1 MRAKKT
7 FAALSAA
14 CFSLVVATSVVA
26 QDDLNDLLDL
36 DAKPAAKKAA
46 PAPAEEKPATDVK
59 EAEKPAEAAKPAIEK
74 PAEEEAKPA
83 VAESKPVEEPAAEKP
98 AEEKAKPA
106 VAESKPAEE
115 PAAEKPAEEEAK
127 PAVAES
133 KPAEEPAAEKPAEEE
148 SKPAVAETKPV
159 GASVSLDD
167 LMVTPAAKPAEEDK
181 PAVAETKP
189 TVAEVKPVEEP
200 AHPEAALISDLVA
213 TETLRRQALDA
224 QASKELGVARAA
236 MEARDWETAYKQYRL
251 ADAHMNDREDS
262 VQLRRECRQGM
273 AEAKYRA
280 AKQALKEGDR
290 ERAKVLAE
298 EALAERHPLA
308 GSFLE
313 SLKAESV
320 QEAETDIA
328 DIKHRRNDADYKM
341 DRDVVRK
348 RIRLSAQ
355 YLAVADLANA
365 LDQVDLVLR
374 NDPYNEEAIAL
385 RDRIQRKRDLII
397 DKEREATRKG
407 MIADVGAA
415 WRPVYAVNSADLK
428 SVSSGTSKSPLG
440 GDGERSM
447 EQTIEKRMKEMM
459 LPSISFRPPAT
470 IIDAVD
476 YFRQAS
482 KDYDR
487 PEIPVDQRGF
497 NFICQLDKVLTS
509 GGAGAEA
516 NDDGKNSN
524 AFSSSDDEG
533 GEAAGDVPVIPNV
546 TASNV
551 SLWEAL
557 KLVCQ
562 VCKPAYKFKVQGSVI
577 MVMPKTMTT
586 DELVT
591 RTYSVVESFV
601 DRMNDASNSL
611 KDQKAGDFSGGGDG
625 GEGGGSDE
633 DQWKA
638 YFADLG
644 VNWPQNSKI
653 KYIKAVGK
661 LRVTNTED
669 QLAILEDALN
679 ELNVTPSMI
688 EIETRFVE
696 VAQEDLNSLGF
707 EWLLNSDYSFNVG
720 GKLAKAL
727 NLKDGA
733 FNATEST
740 TTERVPGIVDGVA
753 SVTDVS
759 RTTKGTVWGRNW
771 HQAGDTMKDSFG
783 NDVVDSWLLPDGTT
797 SKSWA
802 EGATP
807 QTYKKYSSSGYNKT
821 GKNVGINAIDGS
833 TYQTGMRYLSTEGN
847 HISGEGASQ
856 NDKFMRVNAFLG
868 NADLSMILHMLSQ
881 RSDTDLLSAPKV
893 VTKSGNEA
901 VIKVV
906 TIYRYPQDYDVTI
919 QSTSSG
925 SSSTISG
932 TSTGGSDG
940 KILPMVE
947 PQNFEQQEV
956 GVILTVTPELSPE
969 GLINLALEPKVISEP
984 TWKDYG
990 MKVPMSA
997 VMSSTAQTLALA
1009 SGEEDM
1015 NWFTVP
1021 MEQPFFKERSINT
1034 HVTLYNGSTIVM
1046 GGLITEERKSMEDK
1060 IPFLGDIPFVGRLF
1074 RSRSEWSNKR
1084 NLLIFVS
1091 ARLVDPNGRQ
1101 IIQNQ
1106 DSDTTA
1112 ADKEAKATP
1121 APADK

>member
-1 MRAKKT
+1 MRAKNT
-7 FAALSAA
+7 FAALGAA
-14 CFSLVVATSVVA
+14 CVSLVLATSAVA
-26 QDDLNDLLDL
+26 QNDLDDLLGDL
-36 DAKPAAKKAA
+36 DTTPTKKEAAKPAAEAPKPAAEEKKEAEKPSEEA
-46 PAPAEEKPATDVK
+46 KSAEAEKSAEAKPAVAEEKPVE
-59 EAEKPAEAAKPAIEK
+59 EAKSVEEAKPAEAAKPAAEAPKPASEKKEAEEAVEEEK
-74 PAEEEAKPA
+74 PAE
-83 VAESKPVEEPAAEKP
+83 AEKP
-98 AEEKAKPA
+98 AEEKPA
-106 VAESKPAEE
+106 VAE
-115 PAAEKPAEEEAK
+115 EKPVEEAK
-127 PAVAES
+127 P
-133 KPAEEPAAEKPAEEE
+133 
-148 SKPAVAETKPV
+148 
-159 GASVSLDD
+159 
-167 LMVTPAAKPAEEDK
+167 
-181 PAVAETKP
+181 
-189 TVAEVKPVEEP
+189 VAEVKPVQNKIEP
-200 AHPEAALISDLVA
+200 VVEPVSKDAALISDLVA

-224 QASKELGVARAA
+224 QANKELGVARAA
-236 MEARDWETAYKQYRL
+236 MEARDWETAFKQYRFAL
-251 ADAHMNDREDS
+251 AHLSDRADAAQWRK
-262 VQLRRECRQGM
+262 ECRTGM

-290 ERAKVLAE
+290 AHAEAYAK
-298 EALAERHPLA
+298 EALAERHPHA
-308 GSFLE
+308 AAFLD

-320 QEAETDIA
+320 QEAETDVSE
-328 DIKHRRNDADYKM
+328 IKHRRNDADYKK
-341 DRDVVRK
+341 DRDTIRK

-374 NDPYNEEAIAL
+374 SDPYNEEAIAL
-385 RDRIQRKRDLII
+385 RDRIQRKRELII

-428 SVSSGTSKSPLG
+428 TLSSGTAKSPLG
-440 GDGERSM
+440 GDGERSV
-447 EQTIEKRMKEMM
+447 EQSIEKRMKEMM

-497 NFICQLDKVLTS
+497 NFVLQLDKVLTNN
-509 GGAGAEA
+509 GGAADAGAA
-516 NDDGKNSN
+516 KGGNDN
-524 AFSSSDDEG
+524 AFSSASDDEG
-533 GEAAGDVPVIPNV
+533 GDAASGDVPVIPNV
-546 TASNV
+546 TASNI
-551 SLWEAL
+551 SLYEAL

-562 VCKPAYKFKVQGSVI
+562 VCKPAYKFKVQGSVV

-611 KDQKAGDFSGGGDG
+611 KDSKAGDFSGGGDDEG
-625 GEGGGSDE
+625 GESPE
-633 DQWKA
+633 NQWKA
-638 YFADLG
+638 YFEDLG
-644 VNWPQNSKI
+644 VTWPQNSRI

-720 GKLAKAL
+720 GKLKKVL
-727 NLKDGA
+727 NLKDI
-733 FNATEST
+733 NNYDVTST
-740 TTERVPGIVDGVA
+740 TTTTGGNTLDYDANGNLIGV
-753 SVTDVS
+753 
-759 RTTKGTVWGRNW
+759 R
-771 HQAGDTMKDSFG
+771 
-783 NDVVDSWLLPDGTT
+783 PGTT
-797 SKSWA
+797 TTTTTGTGGGWSKWNDITH
-802 EGATP
+802 G
-807 QTYKKYSSSGYNKT
+807 NWVKT
-821 GKNVGINAIDGS
+821 GVFTPSAENPTYTGPGKVDANNNIYQLAKTGRNVGINAIDGS

-847 HISGEGASQ
+847 HISGQGASV
-856 NDKFMRVNAFLG
+856 NDKFMKINAFLG

-925 SSSTISG
+925 SSSVGGST
-932 TSTGGSDG
+932 TGGSDG

-947 PQNFEQQEV
+947 PQNFETQEV

-969 GLINLALEPKVISEP
+969 GLINLALEPKVVSEP

-997 VMSSTAQTLALA
+997 VMSSAAQTLALA
-1009 SGEEDM
+1009 SGDESM
-1015 NWFTVP
+1015 NWFSVP

-1060 IPFLGDIPFVGRLF
+1060 IPFLGDIPFIGRLF

-1112 ADKEAKATP
+1112 ASDKDAKATP
-1121 APADK
+1121 APEAK

>member
-26 QDDLNDLLDL
+26 QDDLDSLLDI
-36 DAKPAAKKAA
+36 DARPAAKKAA

-59 EAEKPAEAAKPAIEK
+59 ESEKPAEAAKPAIEK
-74 PAEEEAKPA
+74 PAEEE
-83 VAESKPVEEPAAEKP
+83 S
-98 AEEKAKPA
+98 KPA

-133 KPAEEPAAEKPAEEE
+133 KPAEEPAAEKPAEEAA
-148 SKPAVAETKPV
+148 KPAVAE
-159 GASVSLDD
+159 S
-167 LMVTPAAKPAEEDK
+167 KPAEETK
-181 PAVAETKP
+181 PAVA
-189 TVAEVKPVEEP
+189 AVKPVEES

-251 ADAHMNDREDS
+251 ADVHMNDREDT
-262 VQLRRECRQGM
+262 VQLRKECRQGM

-298 EALAERHPLA
+298 EALAERHPFA

-459 LPSISFRPPAT
+459 LPAISFRPPAT

-625 GEGGGSDE
+625 DEGGGSDE

-727 NLKDGA
+727 NLKDLKNYDGTVQTTKPG
-733 FNATEST
+733 NWEMIET
-740 TTERVPGIVDGVA
+740 TTTAGEKQQRFVYNPS
-753 SVTDVS
+753 SVTDVQ
-759 RTTKGTVWGRNW
+759 TKGGAWARWNDYVHGNW
-771 HQAGDTMKDSFG
+771 KTLGTWNTKEKGTYNGPGEFVPNLVPDSKDPTQMIPDPEG
-783 NDVVDSWLLPDGTT
+783 NGIVRQLR
-797 SKSWA
+797 
-802 EGATP
+802 
-807 QTYKKYSSSGYNKT
+807 KT

-847 HISGEGASQ
+847 HISGQGASV
-856 NDKFMRVNAFLG
+856 NDKFMKINAFLG

-906 TIYRYPQDYDVTI
+906 TIYRFPQDYDVTI

-925 SSSTISG
+925 SGNSVSGST
-932 TSTGGSDG
+932 TGGSDG

-990 MKVPMSA
+990 MRVPMSA
-997 VMSSTAQTLALA
+997 VMSSSAQTLAMM

-1060 IPFLGDIPFVGRLF
+1060 IPFLGDIPFIGRLF

-1091 ARLVDPNGRQ
+1091 GRLVDPNGRQ

>member
-1 MRAKKT
+1 
-7 FAALSAA
+7 
-14 CFSLVVATSVVA
+14 
-26 QDDLNDLLDL
+26 
-36 DAKPAAKKAA
+36 
-46 PAPAEEKPATDVK
+46 
-59 EAEKPAEAAKPAIEK
+59 
-74 PAEEEAKPA
+74 
-83 VAESKPVEEPAAEKP
+83 
-98 AEEKAKPA
+98 
-106 VAESKPAEE
+106 
-115 PAAEKPAEEEAK
+115 
-127 PAVAES
+127 
-133 KPAEEPAAEKPAEEE
+133 
-148 SKPAVAETKPV
+148 
-159 GASVSLDD
+159 
-167 LMVTPAAKPAEEDK
+167 
-181 PAVAETKP
+181 
-189 TVAEVKPVEEP
+189 
-200 AHPEAALISDLVA
+200 
-213 TETLRRQALDA
+213 
-224 QASKELGVARAA
+224 
-236 MEARDWETAYKQYRL
+236 MEARDWETAARQYRFAL
-251 ADAHMNDREDS
+251 AHLSDREEAAP
-262 VQLRRECRQGM
+262 LRKECRQGV
-273 AEAKYRA
+273 AEAMLRA
-280 AKQALKEGDR
+280 ARQALKEGDR
-290 ERAKVLAE
+290 ARAETYGK
-298 EALAERHPLA
+298 EALAARHPLA
-308 GSFLE
+308 GAFLE
-313 SLKAESV
+313 SLKAETV
-320 QEAETDIA
+320 AGAETDVS
-328 DIKHRRNDADYKM
+328 DIKHRRNDADYKL
-341 DRDVVRK
+341 DRDTIRK

-374 NDPYNEEAIAL
+374 SDPYNEEAIAL
-385 RDRIQRKRDLII
+385 RDRIQRKRELII

-428 SVSSGTSKSPLG
+428 TVSGGTAKSPLG
-440 GDGERSM
+440 GDGERSV
-447 EQTIEKRMKEMM
+447 EQSIEKRMKEMM
-459 LPSISFRPPAT
+459 LPAISFRPPAT

-497 NFICQLDKVLTS
+497 NFVLQLGTALKNS
-509 GGAGAEA
+509 GAADAGAA
-516 NDDGKNSN
+516 KGGNDN
-524 AFSSSDDEG
+524 AFSSDAGDEG
-533 GEAAGDVPVIPNV
+533 NAAAGDVPVIPNV
-546 TASNV
+546 TASNI
-551 SLWEAL
+551 SLYEAL

-562 VCKPAYKFKVQGSVI
+562 VCNPAFKFKVQGSVV

-611 KDQKAGDFSGGGDG
+611 KDTKAGDFSGGGDDDG
-625 GEGGGSDE
+625 GESPE
-633 DQWKA
+633 NQWKA
-638 YFADLG
+638 YFEDLG
-644 VNWPQNSKI
+644 VTWPQNSRI

-727 NLKDGA
+727 NLKDIRSYDPSSA
-733 FNATEST
+733 LSM
-740 TTERVPGIVDGVA
+740 PPDLSSI
-753 SVTDVS
+753 
-759 RTTKGTVWGRNW
+759 
-771 HQAGDTMKDSFG
+771 AGG
-783 NDVVDSWLLPDGTT
+783 G
-797 SKSWA
+797 
-802 EGATP
+802 
-807 QTYKKYSSSGYNKT
+807 SSSGGLPTDPTLPGGGTTTDLPAPGIGGPGGALAGFRPSGRPTTGGSWARWNDAVNGNYLPTGDMSTMANRYRGPGRVDASGNVYELART
-821 GKNVGINAIDGS
+821 GKNVGVNAIDGS

-847 HISGEGASQ
+847 HISGQGTSV
-856 NDKFMRVNAFLG
+856 NDKFMKINAFLG

-925 SSSTISG
+925 SGTSISG
-932 TSTGGSDG
+932 GTTGGSDG

-947 PQNFEQQEV
+947 PQNFETQEV

-997 VMSSTAQTLALA
+997 VMSSAAQTLALA
-1009 SGEEDM
+1009 SGDESM
-1015 NWFTVP
+1015 NWFSVP

-1106 DSDTTA
+1106 DADQTS
-1112 ADKEAKATP
+1112 DKEAKATP
-1121 APADK
+1121 APKAK

>member
-1 MRAKKT
+1 
-7 FAALSAA
+7 
-14 CFSLVVATSVVA
+14 
-26 QDDLNDLLDL
+26 
-36 DAKPAAKKAA
+36 
-46 PAPAEEKPATDVK
+46 
-59 EAEKPAEAAKPAIEK
+59 
-74 PAEEEAKPA
+74 
-83 VAESKPVEEPAAEKP
+83 
-98 AEEKAKPA
+98 
-106 VAESKPAEE
+106 
-115 PAAEKPAEEEAK
+115 
-127 PAVAES
+127 
-133 KPAEEPAAEKPAEEE
+133 
-148 SKPAVAETKPV
+148 
-159 GASVSLDD
+159 
-167 LMVTPAAKPAEEDK
+167 
-181 PAVAETKP
+181 
-189 TVAEVKPVEEP
+189 
-200 AHPEAALISDLVA
+200 
-213 TETLRRQALDA
+213 
-224 QASKELGVARAA
+224 

-727 NLKDGA
+727 NLKDISSYD
-733 FNATEST
+733 ATST
-740 TTERVPGIVDGVA
+740 TTKTGGLEPTYNANGELAGFQPK
-753 SVTDVS
+753 TTTT
-759 RTTKGTVWGRNW
+759 TTKSGAWAKWNDALHGNW
-771 HQAGDTMKDSFG
+771 IRKQQIL
-783 NDVVDSWLLPDGTT
+783 VPDG
-797 SKSWA
+797 
-802 EGATP
+802 
-807 QTYKKYSSSGYNKT
+807 QTYTYNGPGELRKISQEGGLTQYEIWEQAKT

>member
-14 CFSLVVATSVVA
+14 CASLVIVTSVVA
-26 QDDLNDLLDL
+26 QDDLNDLLSL
-36 DAKPAAKKAA
+36 DAEPAKKAEA
-46 PAPAEEKPATDVK
+46 KP
-59 EAEKPAEAAKPAIEK
+59 EAEVKPEAAAKPAEAKPVEVAEVAPPAVEAKPAEEAPVAVEK
-74 PAEEEAKPA
+74 PAEEAPVKTEPVAEAAPAAAAKPVEPVAEAKPA
-83 VAESKPVEEPAAEKP
+83 AVASAEDESDDADLLVPGVTPKPAAPAAAPAAEKP
-98 AEEKAKPA
+98 
-106 VAESKPAEE
+106 VA
-115 PAAEKPAEEEAK
+115 
-127 PAVAES
+127 
-133 KPAEEPAAEKPAEEE
+133 
-148 SKPAVAETKPV
+148 
-159 GASVSLDD
+159 
-167 LMVTPAAKPAEEDK
+167 AAKPA
-181 PAVAETKP
+181 
-189 TVAEVKPVEEP
+189 EP
-200 AHPEAALISDLVA
+200 AHPEAELISDLVT
-213 TETLRRQALDA
+213 TETLRRRALDL
-224 QASKELGVARAA
+224 QAGQELGNARAA
-236 MEARDWETAYKQYRL
+236 MAARDWDTAYRQYRL
-251 ADAHMNDREDS
+251 AFAHMNDREDTAE
-262 VQLRRECRQGM
+262 LRRECRQGM

-290 ERAKVLAE
+290 ARAETLAN

-308 GSFLE
+308 GAFLE

-320 QEAETDIA
+320 KEAETDVA
-328 DIKHRRNDADYKM
+328 AIKHRRNDADYKK
-341 DRDVVRK
+341 DRETIRR

-374 NDPYNEEAIAL
+374 TDPYNQEAIAL
-385 RDRIQRKRDLII
+385 RDRIQRKRELII
-397 DKEREATRKG
+397 EKEREAARKG

-428 SVSSGTSKSPLG
+428 TVNSGTAKSPLG

-497 NFICQLDKVLTS
+497 NFVLQLDKVLTS
-509 GGAGAEA
+509 GSGAEA
-516 NDDGKNSN
+516 PAPAQNGNS
-524 AFSSSDDEG
+524 FSAASDDEG
-533 GEAAGDVPVIPNV
+533 SGEAAGDVPVIPNV

-551 SLWEAL
+551 SLYEAL

-611 KDQKAGDFSGGGDG
+611 KDQKAGDFGGGDSD
-625 GEGGGSDE
+625 EGGDSPE
-633 DQWKA
+633 NQWKA
-638 YFADLG
+638 YFEDLG
-644 VNWPQNSKI
+644 VTWPQNSRI

-720 GKLAKAL
+720 GKLGKAL
-727 NLKDGA
+727 GLKNEGH
-733 FNATEST
+733 FEQSSVTGST
-740 TTERVPGIVDGVA
+740 TQNQFVNGVLNTVDKTTT
-753 SVTDVS
+753 SPTDS
-759 RTTKGTVWGRNW
+759 TWTKGPETDA
-771 HQAGDTMKDSFG
+771 AGNPVKSGNIGVNKFGGDS
-783 NDVVDSWLLPDGTT
+783 
-797 SKSWA
+797 
-802 EGATP
+802 
-807 QTYKKYSSSGYNKT
+807 
-821 GKNVGINAIDGS
+821 I
-833 TYQTGMRYLSTEGN
+833 YQSGMRYLSTEGN
-847 HISGEGASQ
+847 HISGQGAST

-925 SSSTISG
+925 SSSSVG
-932 TSTGGSDG
+932 GSSTGGSDG

-990 MKVPMSA
+990 MKVPMA
-997 VMSSTAQTLALA
+997 VVQSSTAQLA
-1009 SGEEDM
+1009 SGDA
-1015 NWFTVP
+1015 WFTVP

-1060 IPFLGDIPFVGRLF
+1060 IPFLGDIPYIGRLF

-1084 NLLIFVS
+1084 NLLIFLS

-1106 DSDTTA
+1106 DADTTVA
-1112 ADKEAKATP
+1112 EKGAVTP
-1121 APADK
+1121 APEAK

>member
-7 FAALSAA
+7 FAALGAA
-14 CFSLVVATSVVA
+14 CASLMIATSAVA
-26 QDDLNDLLDL
+26 QDDLEDLLSDV
-36 DAKPAAKKAA
+36 DVQPTKAAAAKPAPEEKKEAAKPAEEAKAEA
-46 PAPAEEKPATDVK
+46 PKPAEEKPAAEEKAEKAEEKPAAAEAKPAEEAKAEEVEERPTTAEAKPAEEKPAAEVK
-59 EAEKPAEAAKPAIEK
+59 VEEAEEKPAAAEAKPVVEKKAEAAKPA
-74 PAEEEAKPA
+74 
-83 VAESKPVEEPAAEKP
+83 
-98 AEEKAKPA
+98 
-106 VAESKPAEE
+106 
-115 PAAEKPAEEEAK
+115 
-127 PAVAES
+127 
-133 KPAEEPAAEKPAEEE
+133 
-148 SKPAVAETKPV
+148 
-159 GASVSLDD
+159 
-167 LMVTPAAKPAEEDK
+167 
-181 PAVAETKP
+181 
-189 TVAEVKPVEEP
+189 
-200 AHPEAALISDLVA
+200 AHPDAELVSDLVA
-213 TETLRRQALDA
+213 TETLRREAMDKQAA
-224 QASKELGVARAA
+224 KELGEARAA
-236 MEARDWETAYKQYRL
+236 MEARDWETAFRQYRF
-251 ADAHMNDREDS
+251 AHAHLSDRAAP
-262 VQLRRECRQGM
+262 LRKECLQGM

-280 AKQALKEGDR
+280 AKEALKEGDR
-290 ERAKVLAE
+290 ARAETLAT
-298 EALAERHPLA
+298 EARDLRHPFA
-308 GSFLE
+308 VSFLDA
-313 SLKAESV
+313 LKAESV
-320 QEAETDIA
+320 QEAETDVSA
-328 DIKHRRNDADYKM
+328 IKHRRNDADYKL
-341 DRDVVRK
+341 DRDTIRR

-374 NDPYNEEAIAL
+374 SDPYNEEAIAL
-385 RDRIQRKRDLII
+385 RDRIQRKRELII

-428 SVSSGTSKSPLG
+428 TLSSGTAKSPLG
-440 GDGERSM
+440 GDGERSV
-447 EQTIEKRMKEMM
+447 EQSIEKRMKEMM

-487 PEIPVDQRGF
+487 PEVPVDQRGF
-497 NFICQLDKVLTS
+497 NFVLQLDKVLTNN
-509 GGAGAEA
+509 GGAAADAKAAGG
-516 NDDGKNSN
+516 NDN
-524 AFSSSDDEG
+524 AFSSASDEEG
-533 GEAAGDVPVIPNV
+533 DAASGDVPVIPNV
-546 TASNV
+546 TASNI
-551 SLWEAL
+551 SLYEAL

-562 VCKPAYKFKVQGSVI
+562 VCKPAYKFKVQGSVV

-611 KDQKAGDFSGGGDG
+611 KGEKAGDFGGGGGDD
-625 GEGGGSDE
+625 EGGDSPE
-633 DQWKA
+633 NQWKA
-638 YFADLG
+638 YFEDLG
-644 VNWPQNSKI
+644 VTWPQNSRI

-727 NLKDGA
+727 NLKDINSYDQTVEGGHYDTVIDANGA
-733 FNATEST
+733 
-740 TTERVPGIVDGVA
+740 I
-753 SVTDVS
+753 
-759 RTTKGTVWGRNW
+759 TKTW
-771 HQAGDTMKDSFG
+771 K
-783 NDVVDSWLLPDGTT
+783 PTT
-797 SKSWA
+797 STVGGKWA
-802 EGATP
+802 RWNDAVNGNWVKTGKFVPTDENPSYIGPGRVDADNNIY
-807 QTYKKYSSSGYNKT
+807 QLAKT

-847 HISGEGASQ
+847 HISGQGSSV
-856 NDKFMRVNAFLG
+856 NDKFMKINAFLG

-925 SSSTISG
+925 SGNSVSGST
-932 TSTGGSDG
+932 TGGSDG

-947 PQNFEQQEV
+947 PQNFETQEV
-956 GVILTVTPELSPE
+956 GVILSVTPELSPE

-997 VMSSTAQTLALA
+997 VMSSAAQTLALA
-1009 SGEEDM
+1009 SGDEDM
-1015 NWFTVP
+1015 NWFSVP

-1060 IPFLGDIPFVGRLF
+1060 IPFLGDIPFIGRLF

-1084 NLLIFVS
+1084 NLLVFVS

-1106 DSDTTA
+1106 DADTTA
-1112 ADKEAKATP
+1112 AAADKDAKATP
-1121 APADK
+1121 APEAK

>member
-1 MRAKKT
+1 MRAKNT
-7 FAALSAA
+7 FAALGAA
-14 CFSLVVATSVVA
+14 CVSLVLATSAVA
-26 QDDLNDLLDL
+26 QNDLDDLLGDL
-36 DAKPAAKKAA
+36 DTPSAKKEEPAKPAPEAPK
-46 PAPAEEKPATDVK
+46 PAPEKKEAEKAVAEEKPAAAEKSV
-59 EAEKPAEAAKPAIEK
+59 EEEKPAAEQK
-74 PAEEEAKPA
+74 PAEEAK
-83 VAESKPVEEPAAEKP
+83 VAAAGKPTE
-98 AEEKAKPA
+98 
-106 VAESKPAEE
+106 
-115 PAAEKPAEEEAK
+115 
-127 PAVAES
+127 
-133 KPAEEPAAEKPAEEE
+133 
-148 SKPAVAETKPV
+148 
-159 GASVSLDD
+159 
-167 LMVTPAAKPAEEDK
+167 AKPAEEAKVAEAEKEAEEK
-181 PAVAETKP
+181 PAETEKPVAEQKP
-189 TVAEVKPVEEP
+189 AQNKIEPVVEP
-200 AHPEAALISDLVA
+200 VNKDAALISDLVA

-224 QASKELGVARAA
+224 QANKELGVARAA
-236 MEARDWETAYKQYRL
+236 MEARDWETAFKQYRFAL
-251 ADAHMNDREDS
+251 AHLSDREDAA
-262 VQLRRECRQGM
+262 QWRRECRQGM

-290 ERAKVLAE
+290 EHAEVYAK

-320 QEAETDIA
+320 QEAETDVS
-328 DIKHRRNDADYKM
+328 DIKHRRNDADYKK
-341 DRDVVRK
+341 DRDTIRR

-374 NDPYNEEAIAL
+374 SDPYNEEAIAL
-385 RDRIQRKRDLII
+385 RDRIQRKRELII

-428 SVSSGTSKSPLG
+428 AVSSGTAKSPLG
-440 GDGERSM
+440 GDGERSV
-447 EQTIEKRMKEMM
+447 EQSIEKRMKEMM

-497 NFICQLDKVLTS
+497 NFVLQLDKVLTNN
-509 GGAGAEA
+509 GGAADDAKAKGG
-516 NDDGKNSN
+516 NDN
-524 AFSSSDDEG
+524 AFSSAADDEG
-533 GEAAGDVPVIPNV
+533 GDAAGDVPVIPNV
-546 TASNV
+546 TASNI
-551 SLWEAL
+551 SLHEAL

-562 VCKPAYKFKVQGSVI
+562 VCKPAYKFKVQGSVV

-601 DRMNDASNSL
+601 DRMNDASNALQDS
-611 KDQKAGDFSGGGDG
+611 KAGDFSGGGDDEG
-625 GEGGGSDE
+625 GESPE
-633 DQWKA
+633 NQWKA
-638 YFADLG
+638 YFEDLG
-644 VNWPQNSKI
+644 VTWPQNSRI

-733 FNATEST
+733 FNATET
-740 TTERVPGIVDGVA
+740 TTTTRVPGLVDGVGT
-753 SVTDVS
+753 VTDVS
-759 RTTKGTVWGRNW
+759 TTTKGTAWGRNW
-771 HQAGDTMKDSFG
+771 HQAGDAMVDRNG
-783 NDVVDSWLLPDGTT
+783 NKVVDYWRNAGTGET
-797 SKSWA
+797 SKNWFKDA
-802 EGATP
+802 EP
-807 QTYKKYSSSGYNKT
+807 VYKQYPSSGYTRT

-847 HISGEGASQ
+847 HISGEGASA
-856 NDKFMRVNAFLG
+856 NDKFMKINAFLG

-906 TIYRYPQDYDVTI
+906 TIYRFPQDYDVTI

-925 SSSTISG
+925 SSSSVSG
-932 TSTGGSDG
+932 STTGGSDG

-947 PQNFEQQEV
+947 PQNFETQEV

-997 VMSSTAQTLALA
+997 VMSSAAQTLALA
-1009 SGEEDM
+1009 SGDESM

-1106 DSDTTA
+1106 DADTTSA
-1112 ADKEAKATP
+1112 SDKDAKPTP
-1121 APADK
+1121 APEAK

>member
-1 MRAKKT
+1 MRAKNT
-7 FAALSAA
+7 FAALGAA
-14 CFSLVVATSVVA
+14 CVSLVLATSAVA
-26 QDDLNDLLDL
+26 QNDLDDLLSDL
-36 DAKPAAKKAA
+36 DTAPTKKETAKPAAEAPKPAVEEKKEAA
-46 PAPAEEKPATDVK
+46 KPAEEAKSAEEKPA
-59 EAEKPAEAAKPAIEK
+59 EAEKPAEEAPKPEAEKKEEAKPAEVEK
-74 PAEEEAKPA
+74 PAEEAPKPEAEKKEEAKPA
-83 VAESKPVEEPAAEKP
+83 EDEKP
-98 AEEKAKPA
+98 AEE
-106 VAESKPAEE
+106 
-115 PAAEKPAEEEAK
+115 
-127 PAVAES
+127 
-133 KPAEEPAAEKPAEEE
+133 
-148 SKPAVAETKPV
+148 
-159 GASVSLDD
+159 
-167 LMVTPAAKPAEEDK
+167 AKPAEAEAK
-181 PAVAETKP
+181 PIQNKIEPVAD
-189 TVAEVKPVEEP
+189 PVNP
-200 AHPEAALISDLVA
+200 DAALISDLVA

-224 QASKELGVARAA
+224 QAKKELGVARAA
-236 MEARDWETAYKQYRL
+236 MEARDWETAFKQYRFAL
-251 ADAHMNDREDS
+251 AHLSDREDAA
-262 VQLRRECRQGM
+262 QWRKECREGM

-280 AKQALKEGDR
+280 AKQALKDGDR
-290 ERAKVLAE
+290 EHAEIYAK

-308 GSFLE
+308 AAFLD

-320 QEAETDIA
+320 QEAETDVSE
-328 DIKHRRNDADYKM
+328 IKHRRNDADYKR
-341 DRDVVRK
+341 DRDLIRK

-374 NDPYNEEAIAL
+374 SDPYNEEAIAL

-428 SVSSGTSKSPLG
+428 TVSGGTAKSPLG
-440 GDGERSM
+440 GDGERSV
-447 EQTIEKRMKEMM
+447 EQSIEKRMKEMM
-459 LPSISFRPPAT
+459 LPAISFRPPAT

-497 NFICQLDKVLTS
+497 NFVLQLGTAL
-509 GGAGAEA
+509 
-516 NDDGKNSN
+516 KNSGAADADAAKGGNDN
-524 AFSSSDDEG
+524 AFSSDAGDEG
-533 GEAAGDVPVIPNV
+533 NAAAGDVPVIPNV
-546 TASNV
+546 TASNI
-551 SLWEAL
+551 SLYEAL

-562 VCKPAYKFKVQGSVI
+562 VCNPAFKFKVQGSVV

-611 KDQKAGDFSGGGDG
+611 KDSKAGDFSGGGDDDG
-625 GEGGGSDE
+625 GESPE
-633 DQWKA
+633 NQWKA
-638 YFADLG
+638 YFEDLG
-644 VNWPQNSKI
+644 VTWPQNSRI

-727 NLKDGA
+727 NLKDI
-733 FNATEST
+733 NNYDVTST
-740 TTERVPGIVDGVA
+740 TTTTGGNTLDYDANGNLVGV
-753 SVTDVS
+753 
-759 RTTKGTVWGRNW
+759 R
-771 HQAGDTMKDSFG
+771 
-783 NDVVDSWLLPDGTT
+783 PGTT
-797 SKSWA
+797 TTTTTGKGGGWSRWNDITHGNWVKTGVFTPTA
-802 EGATP
+802 ENP
-807 QTYKKYSSSGYNKT
+807 TYTGPGRVDANNNIFQLAKT

-847 HISGEGASQ
+847 HISGQGASV
-856 NDKFMRVNAFLG
+856 NDKFMKINAFLG

-925 SSSTISG
+925 SG
-932 TSTGGSDG
+932 TSVSGGTTGGSDG

-947 PQNFEQQEV
+947 PQNFETQEV

-997 VMSSTAQTLALA
+997 VMSSAAQTLALA
-1009 SGEEDM
+1009 SGDADM
-1015 NWFTVP
+1015 NWFSVP

-1112 ADKEAKATP
+1112 AASDKDVKATP
-1121 APADK
+1121 APEAK

>member
-46 PAPAEEKPATDVK
+46 PAPTEEKPATDVK
-59 EAEKPAEAAKPAIEK
+59 EAEKPAETAKPAVEK

-83 VAESKPVEEPAAEKP
+83 VAEA
-98 AEEKAKPA
+98 
-106 VAESKPAEE
+106 KPAEE

-127 PAVAES
+127 PAVAEA

-148 SKPAVAETKPV
+148 AKPAVAE
-159 GASVSLDD
+159 
-167 LMVTPAAKPAEEDK
+167 AKPAEEPAAEKPAEEEAK
-181 PAVAETKP
+181 PAVAEAKP
-189 TVAEVKPVEEP
+189 AETPAAEKPAEEP

-224 QASKELGVARAA
+224 QAGKELGVARAA

-251 ADAHMNDREDS
+251 ASAHMNDREDS
-262 VQLRRECRQGM
+262 VQLRKECRQGM

-374 NDPYNEEAIAL
+374 SDPYNEEAIAL
-385 RDRIQRKRDLII
+385 RDRIQRKRELII

-428 SVSSGTSKSPLG
+428 AVSSGTSKSPLG
-440 GDGERSM
+440 GDGERSI
-447 EQTIEKRMKEMM
+447 EQSIEKRMKEMM
-459 LPSISFRPPAT
+459 LPAISFRPPAT

-516 NDDGKNSN
+516 KDDGKNAN

-727 NLKDGA
+727 NLKDIKNYDGTIQNGVGGNVMEYDA
-733 FNATEST
+733 AGNLVGMHPNTANST
-740 TTERVPGIVDGVA
+740 V
-753 SVTDVS
+753 
-759 RTTKGTVWGRNW
+759 TTKGGAWAKW
-771 HQAGDTMKDSFG
+771 
-783 NDVVDSWLLPDGTT
+783 NDVNHGNFSTVIDQETGNELSR
-797 SKSWA
+797 
-802 EGATP
+802 
-807 QTYKKYSSSGYNKT
+807 TYRKT
-821 GKNVGINAIDGS
+821 GKNVGVNAIDGS
-833 TYQTGMRYLSTEGN
+833 AYQTGMRYLSTEGN

-906 TIYRYPQDYDVTI
+906 TIYRFPQDYDVTI
-919 QSTSSG
+919 QSTSS
-925 SSSTISG
+925 SSSSSISG
-932 TSTGGSDG
+932 GTGSGSDG

-997 VMSSTAQTLALA
+997 VMSSSAQTLAMM

-1060 IPFLGDIPFVGRLF
+1060 IPFLGDIPFIGRIF

-1091 ARLVDPNGRQ
+1091 GRLVDPNGRQ

-1106 DSDTTA
+1106 DADMTAA
-1112 ADKEAKATP
+1112 ADKETKATP

>member
-14 CFSLVVATSVVA
+14 CVSLVIATSVVA

-36 DAKPAAKKAA
+36 DATPSKKNEAKPAAV
-46 PAPAEEKPATDVK
+46 T
-59 EAEKPAEAAKPAIEK
+59 PAEAKPVA
-74 PAEEEAKPA
+74 AEAKPA
-83 VAESKPVEEPAAEKP
+83 VAEKKAAEEVKPVAAEVKP
-98 AEEKAKPA
+98 AEAPKSAA
-106 VAESKPAEE
+106 V
-115 PAAEKPAEEEAK
+115 EAK
-127 PAVAES
+127 PAEAPKPVLAEK
-133 KPAEEPAAEKPAEEE
+133 KPAEKVKPVEVAPKAAEKAPDL
-148 SKPAVAETKPV
+148 SDLVVAEKKPV
-159 GASVSLDD
+159 A
-167 LMVTPAAKPAEEDK
+167 
-181 PAVAETKP
+181 
-189 TVAEVKPVEEP
+189 AEVKPAEP
-200 AHPEAALISDLVA
+200 SHPEAELISDLVT
-213 TETLRRQALDA
+213 TETLRRNALDK

-251 ADAHMNDREDS
+251 AFAHMNDREDS
-262 VQLRRECRQGM
+262 AGLRKECRQGM

-290 ERAKVLAE
+290 ARA
-298 EALAERHPLA
+298 EAYANEAIAERHPLA
-308 GSFLE
+308 GAFLE
-313 SLKAESV
+313 SLKAESAK
-320 QEAETDIA
+320 EAETDVA
-328 DIKHRRNDADYKM
+328 EIKHRRNDPDYKK
-341 DRDVVRK
+341 DRETIR
-348 RIRLSAQ
+348 RRLRLSSQ

-374 NDPYNEEAIAL
+374 SDPYNEEAIML
-385 RDRIQRKRDLII
+385 RDRIQRKRELII

-428 SVSSGTSKSPLG
+428 TVGGGTAKSPLG

-497 NFICQLDKVLTS
+497 NFVLQLDKVLTNGS
-509 GGAGAEA
+509 GDGASQNQG
-516 NDDGKNSN
+516 NDN
-524 AFSSSDDEG
+524 AFSAASDDEG
-533 GEAAGDVPVIPNV
+533 AAAAGDVPVIPNV

-551 SLWEAL
+551 SLYEAL

-562 VCKPAYKFKVQGSVI
+562 VCKPAYKFKVQGSVV

-601 DRMNDASNSL
+601 DRMNDASSSL
-611 KDQKAGDFSGGGDG
+611 KDQKAGDFGGGGGDD
-625 GEGGGSDE
+625 EGGDSPE
-633 DQWKA
+633 NQWKA
-638 YFADLG
+638 YFEDLG
-644 VNWPQNSKI
+644 VTWPQNSRI

-727 NLKDGA
+727 NLKDG
-733 FNATEST
+733 TSYST
-740 TTERVPGIVDGVA
+740 
-753 SVTDVS
+753 STDVREVTKLATVPVS
-759 RTTKGTVWGRNW
+759 QTLEGGSSAWGDIKGSDGNEATTRIPYTDYESYTKVTQSGWRRPL
-771 HQAGDTMKDSFG
+771 AGETRVDAFG
-783 NDVVDSWLLPDGTT
+783 NALDS
-797 SKSWA
+797 
-802 EGATP
+802 
-807 QTYKKYSSSGYNKT
+807 TYGGSGYGKT
-821 GKNVGINAIDGS
+821 GKNMNVSAIDGS

-847 HISGEGASQ
+847 HISGEGMSN

-925 SSSTISG
+925 SSQGVTGST
-932 TSTGGSDG
+932 TGGSDG

-969 GLINLALEPKVISEP
+969 GLINLALQPKVVSEP

-997 VMSSTAQTLALA
+997 VMSSAAQTLAMA
-1009 SGEEDM
+1009 SGDEDM

-1021 MEQPFFKERSINT
+1021 MEQPFFKERSIDT

-1060 IPFLGDIPFVGRLF
+1060 IPFLGDIPFLGRFF

-1101 IIQNQ
+1101 IVQNQ
-1106 DSDTTA
+1106 DADTTA
-1112 ADKEAKATP
+1112 AEKGEKVTP
-1121 APADK
+1121 APEAK

>member
-1 MRAKKT
+1 MA
-7 FAALSAA
+7 
-14 CFSLVVATSVVA
+14 
-26 QDDLNDLLDL
+26 D
-36 DAKPAAKKAA
+36 
-46 PAPAEEKPATDVK
+46 
-59 EAEKPAEAAKPAIEK
+59 
-74 PAEEEAKPA
+74 
-83 VAESKPVEEPAAEKP
+83 PVNP
-98 AEEKAKPA
+98 
-106 VAESKPAEE
+106 
-115 PAAEKPAEEEAK
+115 
-127 PAVAES
+127 
-133 KPAEEPAAEKPAEEE
+133 
-148 SKPAVAETKPV
+148 
-159 GASVSLDD
+159 D
-167 LMVTPAAKPAEEDK
+167 
-181 PAVAETKP
+181 
-189 TVAEVKPVEEP
+189 
-200 AHPEAALISDLVA
+200 AALISDLVA

-224 QASKELGVARAA
+224 QAKKELGVARAA
-236 MEARDWETAYKQYRL
+236 MEARDWETAFKQYRFAL
-251 ADAHMNDREDS
+251 AHLSDREDAA
-262 VQLRRECRQGM
+262 QWRKECREGM

-280 AKQALKEGDR
+280 AKQALKDGDR
-290 ERAKVLAE
+290 EHAEIYAK

-308 GSFLE
+308 AAFLD

-320 QEAETDIA
+320 QEAETDVSE
-328 DIKHRRNDADYKM
+328 IKHRRNDADYKR
-341 DRDVVRK
+341 DRDLIRK

-374 NDPYNEEAIAL
+374 SDPYNEEAIAL

-428 SVSSGTSKSPLG
+428 TVSGGTAKSPLG
-440 GDGERSM
+440 GDGERSV
-447 EQTIEKRMKEMM
+447 EQSIEKRMKEMM
-459 LPSISFRPPAT
+459 LPAISFRPPAT

-497 NFICQLDKVLTS
+497 NFVLQLGTALKNS
-509 GGAGAEA
+509 GAADAGAA
-516 NDDGKNSN
+516 KGGNDN
-524 AFSSSDDEG
+524 AFSSDAGDEG
-533 GEAAGDVPVIPNV
+533 NAAAGDVPVIPNV
-546 TASNV
+546 TASNI
-551 SLWEAL
+551 SLYEAL

-562 VCKPAYKFKVQGSVI
+562 VCNPAFKFKVQGSVV

-611 KDQKAGDFSGGGDG
+611 KDSKAGDFSGGGDDEG
-625 GEGGGSDE
+625 GESPE
-633 DQWKA
+633 NQWKA
-638 YFADLG
+638 YFEDLG
-644 VNWPQNSKI
+644 VTWPQNSRI

-740 TTERVPGIVDGVA
+740 TTERVPSIVDGAA
-753 SVTDVS
+753 SITDVS
-759 RTTKGTVWGRNW
+759 RTTKGTAWGRNW
-771 HQAGDTMKDSFG
+771 HQAGETMKDRFG
-783 NDVVDSWLLPDGTT
+783 NDVVDYWTGVNADGTPRT
-797 SKSWA
+797 SKSWF
-802 EGATP
+802 EGATAVP
-807 QTYKKYSSSGYNKT
+807 KKYTSAGYNKT

-847 HISGEGASQ
+847 HISGQGASV
-856 NDKFMRVNAFLG
+856 NDKFMRINAFLG

-925 SSSTISG
+925 SG
-932 TSTGGSDG
+932 TSVSGGTTGGSDG

-947 PQNFEQQEV
+947 PQNFETQEV

-997 VMSSTAQTLALA
+997 VMSSAAQTLALA
-1009 SGEEDM
+1009 SGDADM
-1015 NWFTVP
+1015 NWFSVP

-1112 ADKEAKATP
+1112 AASDKDVKATP
-1121 APADK
+1121 APEAK

>member
-1 MRAKKT
+1 MRAT
-7 FAALSAA
+7 NTMTALSAA
-14 CFSLVVATSVVA
+14 CCALALATSALA
-26 QDDLNDLLDL
+26 QDDLNDLLSLDGEKPAAKA
-36 DAKPAAKKAA
+36 DAKPAAPAAAAKEEAKAET
-46 PAPAEEKPATDVK
+46 PAPA
-59 EAEKPAEAAKPAIEK
+59 AEAK
-74 PAEEEAKPA
+74 EEAK
-83 VAESKPVEEPAAEKP
+83 
-98 AEEKAKPA
+98 AEEKAEAPKEEAKAEPKEEPKA
-106 VAESKPAEE
+106 EEKAEEKVAEVEEKTEEKAEE
-115 PAAEKPAEEEAK
+115 KAEPKEETKAEEKVAEAKPEVKPAAEASALSADDAK
-127 PAVAES
+127 
-133 KPAEEPAAEKPAEEE
+133 
-148 SKPAVAETKPV
+148 
-159 GASVSLDD
+159 
-167 LMVTPAAKPAEEDK
+167 
-181 PAVAETKP
+181 
-189 TVAEVKPVEEP
+189 
-200 AHPEAALISDLVA
+200 LISDMMAASVLSR
-213 TETLRRQALDA
+213 EALDK
-224 QASKELGVARAA
+224 QAEQEIGNARTA
-236 MEARDWETAYKQYRL
+236 MEEHDYEVAFRQYSFALVHLSQRP
-251 ADAHMNDREDS
+251 DAAPFRK
-262 VQLRRECRQGM
+262 ECEQGM
-273 AEAKYRA
+273 AQARYLA
-280 AKQALKEGDR
+280 AKQALKEDNR
-290 ERAKVLAE
+290 DRAKALAKEARDLNHPQAGALLASLESEAAE
-298 EALAERHPLA
+298 EAA
-308 GSFLE
+308 
-313 SLKAESV
+313 
-320 QEAETDIA
+320 TDVA
-328 DIKHRRNDADYKM
+328 DIKHRRNDPDYKA
-341 DRDVVRK
+341 DRDTIRK
-348 RIRLSAQ
+348 RIRLSSQ

-374 NDPYNEEAIAL
+374 SDPYNAEAIAL
-385 RDRIQRKRDLII
+385 RDRIQRKRELII

-428 SVSSGTSKSPLG
+428 TISSGTAKSPLG
-440 GDGERSM
+440 GDGERSV
-447 EQTIEKRMKEMM
+447 EQSIEKRMKEMM
-459 LPSISFRPPAT
+459 LPAISFRPPAT

-487 PEIPVDQRGF
+487 PEVPVDQRGF
-497 NFICQLDKVLTS
+497 NFVLQLDKVLTS
-509 GGAGAEA
+509 GGADAGDAKPA
-516 NDDGKNSN
+516 AGNAN
-524 AFSSSDDEG
+524 AFSSAADDEG
-533 GEAAGDVPVIPNV
+533 EASSGDVPVIPNV
-546 TASNV
+546 TASNI
-551 SLWEAL
+551 SLYEAL

-562 VCKPAYKFKVQGSVI
+562 VCKPAYKFKVQGSVV

-611 KDQKAGDFSGGGDG
+611 KDTKAGEFGGGD
-625 GEGGGSDE
+625 EGGDGASPE
-633 DQWKA
+633 DQWKN

-644 VNWPQNSKI
+644 VTWPQNSRI

-733 FNATEST
+733 FGRDSNGNATGWSRWHQNGDLVTDKNGNSFIDSWSKELGTETVTKNATETFDNIGQVIDTGSVNSGETKTSST
-740 TTERVPGIVDGVA
+740 QTKTITQTSPTWFNGA
-753 SVTDVS
+753 S
-759 RTTKGTVWGRNW
+759 
-771 HQAGDTMKDSFG
+771 
-783 NDVVDSWLLPDGTT
+783 PD
-797 SKSWA
+797 
-802 EGATP
+802 
-807 QTYKKYSSSGYNKT
+807 YRRYSESGKNKT
-821 GKNVGINAIDGS
+821 GRNMGVTAIDGS

-847 HISGEGASQ
+847 HISGEGEST
-856 NDKFMRVNAFLG
+856 NDRFMKVNAFLG
-868 NADLSMILHMLSQ
+868 NADLSMILHMFSQ

-906 TIYRYPQDYDVTI
+906 TIYRFPQDYDVTI

-925 SSSTISG
+925 SSTTSVGST
-932 TSTGGSDG
+932 TGGSDG

-997 VMSSTAQTLALA
+997 VMSSAAQTMALA
-1009 SGEEDM
+1009 SGNEDM
-1015 NWFTVP
+1015 NWFNVP

-1060 IPFLGDIPFVGRLF
+1060 IPFLGDIPFLGRFF

-1106 DSDTTA
+1106 DADTSASAPA
-1112 ADKEAKATP
+1112 AEKASKPTP
-1121 APADK
+1121 APKAE